1 MLFDV
6 EEGNNLILT
15 RLTPVATLIDTK
27 KQSASTSF
35 KRANGNVFVT
45 FVQGQILL
53 MRGPRLIHF

>member
-27 KQSASTSF
+27 KAVS
-35 KRANGNVFVT
+35 N
-45 FVQGQILL
+45 
-53 MRGPRLIHF
+53 H